1 MGITMLTVEVANPS
15 DPAKSRPLEFL
26 VDMGAMHSVVPREI
40 LEEIGIKATGT
51 EVYRLADGS
60 KVERKKGVASFRYA
74 DHSGGSSVI
83 FGEPGDFTL
92 LGVVTL
98 EDLGFGLDPLKRE
111 LLPLPMLL
119 A

>member
-15 DPAKSRPLEFL
+15 DPDRSRAVEFL
-26 VDMGAMHSVVPREI
+26 VETGAMHSVVPREI
-40 LEEIGIKATGT
+40 LDELGIKATGT
-51 EVYRLADGS
+51 QVYRLADGS
-60 KVERKKGVASFRYA
+60 KVERKKGVASFRYS
-74 DHSGGSSVI
+74 DRDGGSSVI